1 MNYLIPNCPS
11 AIYLF
16 KFTVNAETEELALKK
31 AIPTIKRCEDFA
43 ESMHIYCGC
52 DHVGLIEGQ
61 LSIRVTFNIK
71 EPQDSILVKVP
82 SLFSFAASIKLILIN
97 QFFYPEKTL

>member
-1 MNYLIPNCPS
+1 MSYLLDNCPS

-16 KFTVNAETEELALKK
+16 EFVVKGKTEDIAIKK
-31 AIPTIKRCEDFA
+31 ALPVIKRCKLFA

-52 DHVGLIEGQ
+52 DHVGLVDGE

-82 SLFSFAASIKLILIN
+82 ALFSFAASVQLELTN
-97 QFFYPEKTL
+97 QFFYPK